1 MMGDNNNLK
10 TKTRKR
16 FCGVLVFSLFT
27 ACGLV
32 SCKDTTEPTPK
43 LEMSR
48 LENLLFACKSSS
60 EVAQF
65 LKKYPVIKQKYFG
78 LPANAPDSLLAQALF
93 NNTDNPSLQSFK
105 NQLDS
110 IFDDGILEAQLSE
123 GFTNIKAEF
132 PDFKAPKIVT
142 MVTGFLGKDLY
153 VSDTL
158 VIIGLD
164 YFGGKNARYR
174 PNSLYNYQLKRYQKE
189 YLAASIIFVLSD
201 KYSKNNPADKTF
213 LADMVGYGKAFEFTK
228 NALPNVSDTLILGY
242 SQKQLDDVY
251 AAQNDIWAYFLD
263 RKLLYQ
269 IDPTEKY
276 KFLDERPATPEINTK
291 CPGGI
296 GRWVGW
302 RLVAKFRA
310 ENTGVSLK
318 QLMQNPDAPAI
329 FAASKYRGQPDE
341 PK

>member
-1 MMGDNNNLK
+1 MAKVRQQLCR
-10 TKTRKR
+10 T
-16 FCGVLVFSLFT
+16 LVFTLFVVS
-27 ACGLV
+27 GLV
-32 SCKDTTEPTPK
+32 SCKTPAEQPPK
-43 LEMSR
+43 LQMSR
-48 LENLLFACKSSS
+48 LENQLFACKSPS

-65 LKKYPVIKQKYFG
+65 LKLNPIIKQKYFG

-93 NNTDNPSLQSFK
+93 NNTDNPSLKAFK

-110 IFDDGILEAQLSE
+110 IFSDGVLESQLAE
-123 GFTNIKAEF
+123 AFANIKTEF
-132 PDFKAPKIVT
+132 PDFKAPKVVT

-189 YLAASIIFVLSD
+189 YLAASIVFVLSD
-201 KYSKNNPADKTF
+201 KYNKNNPADKTF
-213 LADMVGYGKAFEFTK
+213 LADMVAYGKAFEFTK
-228 NALPNVSDTLILGY
+228 NALPNAADSLILGY
-242 SQKQLDDVY
+242 SQTQLDDVY
-251 AAQNDIWAYFLD
+251 AAQADIWAYFLD

-269 IDPTEKY
+269 IDPTEKS

-318 QLMQNPDAPAI
+318 QLMQNPNAPAI
-329 FAASKYRGQPDE
+329 FAASKYRGLPDN
-341 PK
+341 PQ